1 MLITCST
8 ILKLKHLEEMKLVA
22 GKGGINRVI
31 RWIHVVESPQGSEWL
46 KGGELVFITG
56 VVIKDDVNTLAK
68 FVKDLI
74 DKNLSGL
81 VINTGPYITE
91 TPEEV
96 KELADKFDFPIF
108 ELPFEVKLIDVT
120 QSISRAIFMN
130 KIERDSMNS
139 FMKEIIF
146 GESIFT
152 DKVLN
157 RASVYGYDS
166 SKNYCAIIVDIDNF
180 EKLTDSTGVKSEE
193 NIMEIKQ
200 NVEVIILSIM
210 NKKGK
215 KVLNVMHRDS
225 IIIMFPMDEK
235 DIYEDRY
242 LDSANEIVKTVSEK
256 MKELT
261 VSVGIGSSTNK
272 LRDFHISVDQAQK
285 ALNMIRI
292 FGEKNTVRTYKKLGI
307 YRIFFE
313 TNNKREMKQ
322 IYYEMLGKLIEYD
335 NKNESNMLKTLE
347 TYISEGANLGKAA
360 EKLFIHRNTMKYR
373 MNRIEEILE
382 CDLKD
387 INILFEFME
396 AIKIGKFLNYI
407 S

>member
-1 MLITCST
+1 MLITCGT

-56 VVIKDDVNTLAK
+56 VVIKDDVNTLVK

-91 TPEEV
+91 TPKEV

-152 DKVLN
+152 DGVLN
-157 RASVYGYDS
+157 RAIIYGYDH
-166 SKNYCAIIVDIDNF
+166 SKDYCAIIVDIDDF
-180 EKLTDSTGVKSEE
+180 EDFTSNIVMKSEE

-200 NVEVIILSIM
+200 NIEVIISSIM

-215 KVLNVMHRDS
+215 KILNVMHRDS
-225 IIIMFPMDEK
+225 IIIMFPLDKK
-235 DIYEDRY
+235 DVNEHKY
-242 LDSANEIVKTVSEK
+242 LDSAGEIVKTVSEK
-256 MKELT
+256 IKGLT
-261 VSVGIGSSTNK
+261 VSVGIGSKINK
-272 LRDFHISVDQAQK
+272 LRDFHISVNQAQK
-285 ALNMIRI
+285 ALNIIRI
-292 FGEKNTVRTYKKLGI
+292 FGEKNTVKTYKELGI
-307 YRIFFE
+307 YRIFFQI
-313 TNNKREMKQ
+313 NNKREMKQ
-322 IYYEMLGKLIEYD
+322 IYYETLGKLVEYD
-335 NKNESNMLKTLE
+335 NKNERNLLKTLE

-407 S
+407 Q